1 MPLPRENRYT
11 LEDIFNLPDGQRAE
25 LIDGQMYM
33 MSPPSYKHQKL
44 VMELSASIRDYI
56 KTKGSPCEVLP
67 APFAVILNRDE
78 DTHYVEPD
86 ISVICDKE
94 KLSDRGCEGAPDMV
108 IEIVSP
114 SSRRMD
120 YSIKNG
126 IYAQSGVREYWIVDP
141 AKERTTTYRYDEDDA
156 PSISTFDQPLAV
168 GILDGLQI
176 TIADLLK

>member
-25 LIDGQMYM
+25 LIGGQIYI
-33 MSPPSYKHQKL
+33 MSPPSRIHQKL
-44 VMELSASIRDYI
+44 VIKLGQYLSNYI
-56 KTKGSPCEVLP
+56 DSKGGSCEVYT
-67 APFAVILNRDE
+67 APFAVILNQDE
-78 DTHYVEPD
+78 DTYVEPD
-86 ISVICDKE
+86 ISVICGKE

-120 YSIKNG
+120 YNLKNAL
-126 IYAQSGVREYWIVDP
+126 YAQAGVREYWIVDP
-141 AKERTTTYRYDEDDA
+141 AKERTTVYRYEEDA
-156 PSISTFDQPLAV
+156 MPVISPFDQTLAV

>member
-25 LIDGQMYM
+25 LIDDQMYM

-44 VMELSASIRDYI
+44 VGELYVAIHSHIRS
-56 KTKGSPCEVLP
+56 KGGTCEVLP
-67 APFAVILNRDE
+67 APFAVILNQDE
-78 DTHYVEPD
+78 DTYVEPD
-86 ISVICDKE
+86 ISVICDKG

-120 YSIKNG
+120 YTTKNTL
-126 IYAQSGVREYWIVDP
+126 YSDAGVREYWIVDP
-141 AKERTTTYRYDEDDA
+141 AKERTTVYRYEEDA
-156 PSISTFDQPLAV
+156 MPVISPFDQPLPV

>member
-25 LIDGQMYM
+25 LIDGQIYM
-33 MSPPSYKHQKL
+33 MSPPNRIHQKL
-44 VMELSASIRDYI
+44 SGELYAAIHSHIRG
-56 KTKGSPCEVLP
+56 KGGSCEVYA
-67 APFAVILNRDE
+67 APFAVILNQDE
-78 DTHYVEPD
+78 DTYVEPD

-114 SSRRMD
+114 SSRQMD
-120 YSIKNG
+120 YSIKNAL
-126 IYAQSGVREYWIVDP
+126 YSQSGVREYWIVDP
-141 AKERTTTYRYDEDDA
+141 AKERTTVYWYEEDA
-156 PSISTFDQPLAV
+156 MPVISPFDQPLTV

>member
-1 MPLPRENRYT
+1 MPLPREKRHT

-25 LIDGQMYM
+25 LIGGQMYM
-33 MSPPSYKHQKL
+33 MSPPNYKHQKL
-44 VMELSASIRDYI
+44 VSQF
-56 KTKGSPCEVLP
+56 TKILGQHIDSKGGTCEVLP
-67 APFAVILNRDE
+67 APFAVILNQDE
-78 DTHYVEPD
+78 DTYVEPD
-86 ISVICDKE
+86 ISVICNKE

-114 SSRRMD
+114 SSRRTD
-120 YSIKNG
+120 YSIKNTL
-126 IYAQSGVREYWIVDP
+126 YSQSGVREYWIVDP
-141 AKERTTTYRYDEDDA
+141 AKERTTIYRYEEDDA